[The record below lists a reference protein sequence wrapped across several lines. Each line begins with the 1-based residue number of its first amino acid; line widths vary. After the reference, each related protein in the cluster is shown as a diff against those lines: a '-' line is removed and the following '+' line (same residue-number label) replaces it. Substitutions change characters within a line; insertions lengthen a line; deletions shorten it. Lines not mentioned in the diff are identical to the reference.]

1 MNYLRMFEL
10 EFKFEEINCVFDL
23 WVAKSWLARSRG
35 NQLQLCSN
43 AVRKLPC
50 PFLIRQLNSAHQY
63 WKFKKKIHLV
73 LHVTKR
79 AAWIELKSLPLGSGA
94 KLYVFIQR
102 ACQWQVP
109 SGWWTINATPL
120 EMSTHNNVV
129 VMLGSLTG
137 KITFVDLEGH
147 CFFYSYRAC
156 VLTLIHV
163 PH

>member
-79 AAWIELKSLPLGSGA
+79 AAWRQLWTHELKRLALCSSA
-94 KLYVFIQR
+94 QLYVFIQS
-102 ACQWQVP
+102 ACQSQVL

-120 EMSTHNNVV
+120 KMSTHNNVV

-137 KITFVDLEGH
+137 RITFVDLEGH
-147 CFFYSYRAC
+147 FFF
-156 VLTLIHV
+156 LLI
-163 PH
+163 